1 MYFLYEEKSLKKKKI
16 TGGMVIKLLFYS
28 KDGSWGQYWN
38 IQENKELYFEGWYK
52 LAGGVELSILFSYW
66 NG

>member
-1 MYFLYEEKSLKKKKI
+1 
-16 TGGMVIKLLFYS
+16 MVIKLLFYS

-38 IQENKELYFEGWYK
+38 VQENKELYFEGWYK